1 VRLVSYNIL
10 NGGEGRADPLA
21 EILVAQRADI
31 VVLLEATNADVLDR
45 IADRLKMD
53 YFHARG
59 PEHAAAILSGWPIT
73 ETIDHGALHPEI
85 SKSFFEATV
94 ITPSGTETWNIAGVH
109 LHARAG
115 EENDR
120 VRRREAQV
128 VLDVF
133 SSRRRRDK
141 CPHLIAGDFN
151 AHTPAVVQQ
160 MQADGYVDTLEVA
173 DPDVAKQTGTY
184 TTQSPKQR
192 FDFIFAFG
200 IDAARIRNAW
210 IEQDRLAKYASDHFP
225 VGVEIE

>member
-21 EILVAQRADI
+21 EVILARRPDI
-31 VVLLEATNADVLDR
+31 VLLLEATHPDVLDR
-45 IADRLKMD
+45 IAGRLKMD
-53 YFHARG
+53 CFHARG
-59 PEHAAAILSGWPIT
+59 PEHAAAILSRWPIA

-94 ITPSGTETWNIAGVH
+94 VDPGNKERWTIGGVH

-120 VRRREAQV
+120 IRQREIEV

-133 SSRRRRDK
+133 ASRRGDNR
-141 CPHLIAGDFN
+141 PHVIAGDFN
-151 AHTPAVVQQ
+151 AHTPAVVQR
-160 MQADGYVDTLEVA
+160 MRAAGYADTLEAA
-173 DPDVAKQTGTY
+173 DPHAAKAAGTF
-184 TTQSPKQR
+184 TTQSPAQR
-192 FDFIFAFG
+192 FDFVFAFA
-200 IDAARIRNAW
+200 IDVGRIRHAW

-225 VGVEIE
+225 VGAEIE